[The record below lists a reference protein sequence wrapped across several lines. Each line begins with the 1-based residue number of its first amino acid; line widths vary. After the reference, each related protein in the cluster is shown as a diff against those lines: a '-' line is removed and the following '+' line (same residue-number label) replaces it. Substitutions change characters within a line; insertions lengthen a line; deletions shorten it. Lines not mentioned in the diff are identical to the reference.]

1 MSPVD
6 YIRAAFRHRNELVP
20 QLTTGFV
27 LVIIFTYHALTNPA
41 LDWLFR

>member
-6 YIRAAFRHRNELVP
+6 YIRAAYDHRSDLVP
-20 QLTTGFV
+20 QLTTGFA
-27 LVIIFTYHALTNPA
+27 LVAIFTYHALTSSA